1 MWSHMVRSHTD
12 LRNALATIT
21 AFYAMVS
28 AKLDVWFVE
37 AEREVMSWGIW
48 RDFDTDTRV
57 GAAAHQVQTVL
68 QGVAIVIVSSIGVV
82 VVDTFDTSFDDPT
95 NTGLSESQE
104 GLLSGFGSMI
114 DLVEPLLVVLMAV
127 VLIAVI
133 QRVQT

>member
-1 MWSHMVRSHTD
+1 MVRNHT
-12 LRNALATIT
+12 NIAEAFSQIM
-21 AFYAMVS
+21 AFYAMVA
-28 AKLDVWFVE
+28 AKLDVWFVQ
-37 AEREVMSWGIW
+37 AEHEVMSWDIW
-48 RDFDTDTRV
+48 GDFDTDTRV
-57 GAAAHQVQTVL
+57 GAAAYQVQTVL

-95 NTGLSESQE
+95 NTGLSSSQE